1 MKIWLD
7 TAVLDDIREAV
18 SWGVVRG
25 VTTNPTLIAN
35 AGVTNFR
42 DHILRII
49 DIVQGPVSA
58 EVVSTDWQ
66 GMVREAE
73 DIAKWSPHVVVKI
86 PTIIEGLKAM
96 KIIREF
102 ATINAT
108 LIFSPNQGYMAAAA
122 GATYISPF
130 INRLDAVSQDGMALI
145 EDLVQ
150 ILNNYGW
157 GDTPNHK
164 ATHKEIVAASIKTP
178 RQVQECLL
186 AGAHIATLPFSVMR
200 EMMNHPLTDIGLKT
214 FLDDW
219 ARASAKLEKAAT
231 AT

>member
-1 MKIWLD
+1 VKVWLD
-7 TAVLDDIREAV
+7 TAKLDEIREAV

-25 VTTNPTLIAN
+25 VTTNPTHIAS

-42 DHILRII
+42 DHIRQII

-96 KIIREF
+96 KIVKDF

-108 LIFSPNQGYMAAAA
+108 LIFSPNQAYMAAAA
-122 GATYISPF
+122 GATYVSPF
-130 INRLDAVSQDGMALI
+130 VNRLDAIGQDGMQ
-145 EDLVQ
+145 LVRDTLK
-150 ILNNYGW
+150 ILKNYEHT
-157 GDTPNHK
+157 GDWAK
-164 ATHKEIVAASIKTP
+164 KEVVAASI
-178 RQVQECLL
+178 RNSLQVHECLL
-186 AGAHIATLPFSVMR
+186 AGSHIVTMPLVVLRGLMD
-200 EMMNHPLTDIGLKT
+200 HPLTEIGLKM

-219 ARASAKLEKAAT
+219 AKVAPQIEKAA
-231 AT
+231 AQR

>member
-1 MKIWLD
+1 MKVWLD
-7 TAVLDDIREAV
+7 TANLDEIREGV

-25 VTTNPTLIAN
+25 VTTNPTHIAN

-49 DIVQGPVSA
+49 DLVEGPVSA
-58 EVVSTDWQ
+58 EVVSTDWE

-73 DIAKWSPHVVVKI
+73 QIARWSPHVVVKI

-96 KIIREF
+96 KVVKTF

-108 LIFSPNQGYMAAAA
+108 LIFTSNQAYMAAAA
-122 GATYISPF
+122 GAHYVSPF
-130 INRLDAVSQDGMALI
+130 INRLDVISQDGMQLVR
-145 EDLVQ
+145 DCVQ
-150 ILNNYGW
+150 IFKNYGW
-157 GDTPNHK
+157 NT
-164 ATHKEIVAASIKTP
+164 EVVSASIRTV

-186 AGAHIATLPFSVMR
+186 VGSQIVTMPLSILR
-200 EMMNHPLTDIGLKT
+200 QMMDHPLTEIGLKM

-219 ARASAKLEKAAT
+219 AKVAPLLAQGENA
-231 AT
+231 